1 MDNNIHAEHNHAR
14 DFHLLNLIIRKLLRE
29 YMALKIVV
37 EPRDLRRASGCLA
50 IPFFKKKD
58 SVRAAAEIDEK
69 VLKAAEHVLGFEFK
83 GELEEVYSL
92 PISLGDRRVRLLLTG
107 LGEEEDFQLDV
118 VRRAYGK
125 AAARADEMKLE
136 TLSLILPEVG
146 KASEIAQAAVE
157 GCILALYRFEKYK
170 SEKKDQVLRE
180 LKILSRD
187 KIDEAVE
194 RAVKICEG
202 VKIARDLANMP
213 SSDCT
218 PEKFAEIAISA
229 VKDLGIKVKVYGMS
243 ELQEMKMG
251 GIVSVGR
258 GSSREPKLIELEY
271 DGGGDLYIVAG
282 KAVTF
287 DSGGISIKSREK
299 LDEMKYDKSGGA
311 AVVGILAAAALLKLP
326 IKLIGLIPVVENM
339 PSGSAY
345 KPGDIIRFRNGKTAE
360 IISTDA
366 EGRLILADAL
376 AYASE
381 KKPRTLID
389 LATLT
394 GACIIALGNH
404 ASGLFSNDDEL
415 AEKLIE
421 SGERTGEKVWRLP
434 LWKPYYDQLK
444 SNVADMKNTGGHA
457 GGAITA
463 AAFLSNFV
471 ENTKWAHLDI
481 AGTAWIQE
489 QSEQKSYASKGATGV
504 GVRLIIDFLLRECRS
519 TG

>member
-1 MDNNIHAEHNHAR
+1 MTLKVLAEP
-14 DFHLLNLIIRKLLRE
+14 K
-29 YMALKIVV
+29 
-37 EPRDLRRASGCLA
+37 DLRRARGALA
-50 IPFFKKKD
+50 IPLFKKND
-58 SVRAAAEIDEK
+58 SVEPAARIDEK
-69 VLKAAEHVLGFEFK
+69 ILSAVRRVMGREFK

-92 PISLGDRRVRLLLTG
+92 PIMLNDKADRVILTG
-107 LGEEEDFQLDV
+107 LGEEKEFQLDN

-125 AAARADEMKLE
+125 AAVKADEMKLE
-136 TLSLILPEVG
+136 TLSIILPEVE
-146 KASEIAQAAVE
+146 KPIADIAQAAVE
-157 GCILALYRFEKYK
+157 GCILALYRFERYK
-170 SEKKDQVLRE
+170 SERKEQALRE
-180 LKILSRD
+180 LKILAG
-187 KIDEAVE
+187 DEVKEPIE

-202 VKIARDLANMP
+202 VKIARDIANTP

-218 PEKFAEIAISA
+218 PEKFAEMTISA
-229 VKDLGIKVKVYGMS
+229 VEKLGIKVQVYGMK
-243 ELQEMKMG
+243 ELQEMGMG
-251 GIVSVGR
+251 GIVNVGR
-258 GSSREPKLIELEY
+258 GSSHEPKLIELEY

-311 AVVGILAAAALLKLP
+311 AVVGILVAAALLKLP

-339 PSGSAY
+339 PSGNAY

-381 KKPRTLID
+381 KKPKALID

-394 GACIIALGNH
+394 GACVIALGNH
-404 ASGLFSNDDEL
+404 ASGLFSNDDKL

-421 SGERTGEKVWRLP
+421 SGERTGERLWRLP

-471 ENTKWAHLDI
+471 ENTSWAHIDI

-489 QSEQKSYASKGATGV
+489 QSEQKSYASKGATGI
-504 GVRLIIDFLLRECRS
+504 GVRLIIDFLMNNVQ
-519 TG
+519 